1 MELGAIF
8 VGFAILVIAVPY
20 VIYPLLNGRKK
31 QPLRTISQTKDEEGS
46 HKGAL
51 VAIRDLDFDFQIG
64 KVTQE
69 DYETLRAQLVVEAA
83 EYLQTKKQVDEKI
96 EEMIRAR
103 LQAAKPSQKCE
114 KCGGEIRPQDRYCP
128 ICGTVAK
135 NQTASNESTLQ
146 NTCLSC
152 GQSVK
157 ASDMFCTGCGTR
169 LNEKS
174 TARKP
179 IPEN

>member
-1 MELGAIF
+1 MDLGAIF
-8 VGFAILVIAVPY
+8 IGFAILVIAVPY
-20 VIYPLLNGRKK
+20 VIYPLMNGRKK

-128 ICGTVAK
+128 ICGAVAK
-135 NQTASNESTLQ
+135 NQTASNKPAPQ
-146 NTCLSC
+146 IACPGC
-152 GQSVK
+152 GKSVK
-157 ASDMFCTGCGTR
+157 ESDMFCTGCGTR

-174 TARKP
+174 TARNTMA
-179 IPEN
+179 EN